1 MTVKDFQFINTL
13 NTGDT
18 MFIYKVSDYF
28 HLPTDVDI
36 ETMNEIITNLIKY
49 TITNDI
55 KTDKIIINKKKYGLE
70 KDLLNCTFS
79 QYMRLDAL
87 LNENNNIANLHH
99 LLAIYIRPIKRK
111 WFKKSIELYDVN
123 KQEEIAEDIL
133 TMEIGDALS
142 KLLFFYQKG
151 LRYLNNGNISYLNQL
166 KKMKKQNKSQQK

>member
-55 KTDKIIINKKKYGLE
+55 KTDKIIINKNQGVKNKKTLRPFH
-70 KDLLNCTFS
+70 FS
-79 QYMRLDAL
+79 
-87 LNENNNIANLHH
+87 N
-99 LLAIYIRPIKRK
+99 
-111 WFKKSIELYDVN
+111 
-123 KQEEIAEDIL
+123 
-133 TMEIGDALS
+133 
-142 KLLFFYQKG
+142 
-151 LRYLNNGNISYLNQL
+151 RYLVVI
-166 KKMKKQNKSQQK
+166 